1 MIQLAE
7 ADRGRLVAELRSA
20 LRSELGART
29 AYASLAWRLKG
40 TELETVL
47 RRMHAEEVEAIE
59 TIREILG
66 DLGARVRKRSYRRW
80 AAAWGLTLTTF
91 LTGSRFALRTCGE
104 AEEAISRWYREFERI
119 FAEGGD
125 LPVAERFGHLSRMRQ
140 LHAQTLDAW
149 VENLPRAR

>member
-1 MIQLAE
+1 ML
-7 ADRGRLVAELRSA
+7 GA

-29 AYASLAWRLKG
+29 AYASLAWRLSD

-47 RRMHAEEVEAIE
+47 RRMHAEENDVIE
-59 TIREILG
+59 TLLEILK
-66 DLGARVRKRSYRRW
+66 DLGVRPRKRSFRRW
-80 AAAWGLTLTTF
+80 AAAWGLTLTTY

-119 FAEGGD
+119 FAEGGE
-125 LPVAERFGHLSRMRQ
+125 VETAEQFGHLSRVKQ
-140 LHAQTLDAW
+140 LHAQTLLTW